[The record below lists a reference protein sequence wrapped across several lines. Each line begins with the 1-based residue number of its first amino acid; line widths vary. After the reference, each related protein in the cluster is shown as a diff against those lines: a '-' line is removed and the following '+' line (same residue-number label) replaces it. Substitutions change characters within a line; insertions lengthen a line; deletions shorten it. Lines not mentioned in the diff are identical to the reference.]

1 MVMAKISP
9 FKFLQE
15 VRAETD
21 KVTWPTR
28 RETLITTIMVFVISA
43 IAALFFLVADLV
55 IRWVVT
61 TILTVFAS

>member
-1 MVMAKISP
+1 MAKISP

-43 IAALFFLVADLV
+43 IAAVFFLVADLV

>member
-28 RETLITTIMVFVISA
+28 RETMITTIMVFVISA
-43 IAALFFLVADLV
+43 IAAVFFLVADLV

-61 TILTVFAS
+61 TILTVLAS